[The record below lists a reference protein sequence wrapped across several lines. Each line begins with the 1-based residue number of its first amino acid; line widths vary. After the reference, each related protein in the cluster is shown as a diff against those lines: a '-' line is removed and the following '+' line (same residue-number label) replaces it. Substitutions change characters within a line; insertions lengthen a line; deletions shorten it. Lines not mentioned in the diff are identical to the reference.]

1 MIEGCFFPGIRG
13 ELNIIV
19 KVDLFSDVNKFRQSS
34 CGIQFFSSEYYFMQ
48 WVFHISINMM
58 VFQSIG
64 RLLKKKKILV
74 DTNLTSHNRVLE
86 HLILMKVPFSNIC
99 LLMSLLDNF
108 IGSMYIFEAD
118 WCEYQSEVHS
128 KNYEGFY

>member
-1 MIEGCFFPGIRG
+1 
-13 ELNIIV
+13 
-19 KVDLFSDVNKFRQSS
+19 
-34 CGIQFFSSEYYFMQ
+34 
-48 WVFHISINMM
+48 M

-118 WCEYQSEVHS
+118 
-128 KNYEGFY
+128 